1 MQRNLGFAVC
11 FGIVVSCG
19 WLSSLAWEVVPV
31 AQRGSHADRLFSQG
45 NVKEALDAYRSLLI
59 DATYDGANVADY
71 LSKSVNALQRLD
83 RLVEADALLEAT
95 VAAHAQNWRIVAAV
109 ADAYR
114 TLPHHGFIVAGK
126 FERGNHRGGGE
137 YAMVD
142 ARDRVRALQLYVAAM
157 PAAAADP
164 SADERC
170 NFYHR
175 LADALITHQFR
186 QAWRLQALSDLSKL
200 PDPEEGYRYRGG
212 EQPGTPVDEA
222 GEPIYYAVPES
233 FDKATSDGERW
244 RWALQAAADAVPAR
258 AAQSATAYAD
268 FLNEQFGVQTM
279 AQFGDWF
286 GAYRDDDAGKNRPQ
300 TFALHT
306 LADDETIARLA
317 TGIRRFKLPREHDPI
332 RIYREVAAG
341 NTGYASQALDALA
354 AIYENRRQYDRAA
367 ETWAEGIRRFG
378 DQNHRTERRR
388 QIVDA
393 WGTFEPGTVQPAGRG
408 AEL

>member
-1 MQRNLGFAVC
+1 M
-11 FGIVVSCG
+11 
-19 WLSSLAWEVVPV
+19 
-31 AQRGSHADRLFSQG
+31 
-45 NVKEALDAYRSLLI
+45 
-59 DATYDGANVADY
+59 
-71 LSKSVNALQRLD
+71 
-83 RLVEADALLEAT
+83 
-95 VAAHAQNWRIVAAV
+95 
-109 ADAYR
+109 
-114 TLPHHGFIVAGK
+114 
-126 FERGNHRGGGE
+126 
-137 YAMVD
+137 
-142 ARDRVRALQLYVAAM
+142 
-157 PAAAADP
+157 
-164 SADERC
+164 
-170 NFYHR
+170 
-175 LADALITHQFR
+175 
-186 QAWRLQALSDLSKL
+186 
-200 PDPEEGYRYRGG
+200 
-212 EQPGTPVDEA
+212 
-222 GEPIYYAVPES
+222 
-233 FDKATSDGERW
+233 
-244 RWALQAAADAVPAR
+244 QAAADAVPAR